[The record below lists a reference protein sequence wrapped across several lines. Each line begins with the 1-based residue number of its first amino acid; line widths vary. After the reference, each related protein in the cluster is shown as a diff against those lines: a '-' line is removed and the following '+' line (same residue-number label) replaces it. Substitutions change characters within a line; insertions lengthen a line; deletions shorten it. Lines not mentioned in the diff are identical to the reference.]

1 MKSGV
6 THFRN
11 WLARITLFNM
21 QFITMVVK
29 LQTALKVAGHIN
41 SVSLHQSPLE
51 FSDQCATF
59 VKKIKTSSLTYKDQ
73 LFTPDTLQ

>member
-1 MKSGV
+1 
-6 THFRN
+6 
-11 WLARITLFNM
+11 M

-51 FSDQCATF
+51 FSDQWATF
-59 VKKIKTSSLTYKDQ
+59 VKKIKTSCLTYKD
-73 LFTPDTLQ
+73 